1 MGGELAAVRC
11 DLEDFAAEVFE
22 PFSRADQ
29 RRWGTVYLRGLLLEG
44 RRKSVEPM
52 AARLG
57 EDGNRQALAH
67 FITSSPWD
75 AAHVRAR
82 LAWRMQQVIKPTA
95 LIIDDT
101 GFLEDGDAS
110 ACVTRQYTGTAG
122 KVTNCQAGVSLHLAS
137 DTASAA
143 VDWRLFL
150 PESWDPASPKAD
162 PAKTARRTQCGVPAE
177 VGHIE
182 KWQLALDMIDETRS
196 WGIEIPLAVA
206 DSGYGDTAAFRLGLE
221 TRKLDYV
228 VGISSTTTAQP
239 EEAQLHTPPCRGR
252 GPRPQRV
259 YPEPAR
265 SVKNLVIAAGRK
277 AARPVQWREGSRPGS
292 GRSGLKRMYSR
303 FVALRIR
310 PAGREIRKNT
320 DGPELP
326 VRWLLAEWPGHET
339 EPVQFWLSNLPAD
352 TPLATLVRTAK
363 LRWRIE
369 HDYREMKQAL
379 GLAHFEGR
387 TWRGWH
393 HHVTLVSVA
402 HAFCTLQRL
411 NRSPKGMAP
420 A

>member
-1 MGGELAAVRC
+1 MAEELAAVRC

-22 PFSRADQ
+22 PFARADQ
-29 RRWGTVYLRGLLLEG
+29 RRWGGVYLRGLLLDG

-82 LAWRMQQVIKPTA
+82 LAWKMQQVIKPTA

-101 GFLEDGDAS
+101 GFLKDGDSS
-110 ACVTRQYTGTAG
+110 ACVTRQYTGTTG
-122 KVTNCQAGVSLHLAS
+122 KVTNCQAGVSLHVAS
-137 DTASAA
+137 DGASAA
-143 VDWRLFL
+143 VGWRLFL

-162 PAKTARRTQCGVPAE
+162 PAKVARRGPCCVPAE
-177 VGHIE
+177 VGHVE

-206 DSGYGDTAAFRLGLE
+206 DGGYGDTAAFRLGLE
-221 TRKLDYV
+221 ERKLDYV
-228 VGISSTTTAQP
+228 VGISTTTTAQP
-239 EEAQLHTPPCRGR
+239 EEAQPHTPPYGGR
-252 GPRPQRV
+252 GPRPQLA
-259 YPEPAR
+259 YPESAR
-265 SVKNLVIAAGRK
+265 TVKKLVIVAGRQ

-310 PAGREIRKNT
+310 PAGREIRKAAE
-320 DGPELP
+320 GPELP
-326 VRWLLAEWPGHET
+326 VRWLLAEWPATEP

-369 HDYREMKQAL
+369 QDYREMKQAL

-393 HHVTLVSVA
+393 HHVTLVSAA

-411 NRSPKGMAP
+411 TRSPKGTAS